1 MTIFDE
7 TRRPKPLTAK
17 ATIAAQSGQE
27 KLDESFQENV
37 TIEMSEI
44 TDKHS
49 ATDGPEEMIQLPEKK
64 KKNKNKRAKN
74 RKKDD

>member
-49 ATDGPEEMIQLPEKK
+49 ATEGPEEMIQLPEKK
-64 KKNKNKRAKN
+64 KKNKKAKN
-74 RKKDD
+74 RKKND

>member
-1 MTIFDE
+1 MAIFDE

-17 ATIAAQSGQE
+17 PTIAAQPGQD

-49 ATDGPEEMIQLPEKK
+49 ATEGPEEIVLLAEKK
-64 KKNKNKRAKN
+64 KKNKNKKPKN
-74 RKKDD
+74 RKKND

>member
-49 ATDGPEEMIQLPEKK
+49 ATEGPEEMIQLTEKK
-64 KKNKNKRAKN
+64 KKNKKAKN
-74 RKKDD
+74 RKKND

>member
-17 ATIAAQSGQE
+17 ATIAAQPGQE

-64 KKNKNKRAKN
+64 KKNKKAKN
-74 RKKDD
+74 RKKND

>member
-17 ATIAAQSGQE
+17 PTNAAQSGQE

-49 ATDGPEEMIQLPEKK
+49 ATEGPEEMIQLPEKK
-64 KKNKNKRAKN
+64 KKNKKAKN
-74 RKKDD
+74 RKKND

>member
-17 ATIAAQSGQE
+17 PTIAAQSGQE

-49 ATDGPEEMIQLPEKK
+49 ATDGPEETIQLPENK
-64 KKNKNKRAKN
+64 KKNKNKKAKN

>member
-1 MTIFDE
+1 M
-7 TRRPKPLTAK
+7 
-17 ATIAAQSGQE
+17 
-27 KLDESFQENV
+27 